1 MEQLSEEQMVIN
13 RNVPKPRASDFDN
26 RSTVHVKVVNRQ
38 ETVSK
43 RPNRDSIKKMA
54 VYERRISEL
63 RVKDLPEEE
72 TEETTPATTPEPEP
86 KPEPKKPKRKRMPK
100 MEMKHGYP
108 SNDLVCRMHRPPRKQ
123 LCPPCCG
130 AVCRGYSFPASAPAP
145 AVPVPGS
152 AIPSTASAAC
162 PSLTIVIRGGIKTS
176 NKS

>member
-130 AVCRGYSFPASAPAP
+130 AVCRGYSFPCFGPCASGPCP
-145 AVPVPGS
+145 RQCDPIYGFGS
-152 AIPSTASAAC
+152 MPIAYYC
-162 PSLTIVIRGGIKTS
+162 H
-176 NKS
+176 